1 MPQPLPTYRFG
12 PYELRTQ
19 SRELF
24 KLGTKL
30 RLRPQSYQVLQLLV
44 EYAGDAVNRE
54 QLHRALWPDA
64 TVVDFELG
72 VNTCIK
78 ELRGV
83 LSDSATEPRYIQT
96 LPKVGYRMIR
106 AVSVEEVFAPE
117 EATVG
122 ASNASP
128 DDPSQRPVH
137 L

>member
-44 EYAGDAVNRE
+44 EYAGDAVSRE
-54 QLHRALWPDA
+54 ELHRALWSDA

-106 AVSVEEVFAPE
+106 AVTIEQVFAPVE
-117 EATVG
+117 PTASADSDATQ
-122 ASNASP
+122 NP
-128 DDPSQRPVH
+128 
-137 L
+137 